1 MALAHRVVDS
11 PIGALL
17 LAANERGIVRV
28 AFENEGHAVALAEV
42 MARPEERRG
51 VNPDLDPHSAE
62 AMEAHLSQAEAELRE
77 YFDGERRSFTVPLDE
92 SLSTGALLDG
102 QRALEQIPY
111 GERWSYG
118 QLADVAGHARAI
130 RVMGTACARNP
141 LPILRPCH
149 RVVRADGSIGQ
160 YRGGSEAKLWLLDH
174 EAQYRASFLR

>member
-1 MALAHRVVDS
+1 MPLAHCVVDS
-11 PIGALL
+11 PIGSLL
-17 LAANERGIVRV
+17 LAANEHGIVRV
-28 AFENEGHAVALAEV
+28 ACENEDHAVVLAQAHLGQPIAESPALRKQA
-42 MARPEERRG
+42 
-51 VNPDLDPHSAE
+51 
-62 AMEAHLSQAEAELRE
+62 EAHLSQAEAELRE
-77 YFDGERRSFTVPLDE
+77 YFDGERRVFSVPLVE

-102 QRALEQIPY
+102 QRALERIPY

-118 QLADVAGHARAI
+118 QLADVAGHGRAI

-160 YRGGSEAKLWLLDH
+160 YRGGSEAKRWLLDH